1 MTRPL
6 PKVSEPAFRKNVRS
20 LPSIA
25 PRVSGEAPEATSGT
39 PSMSDV
45 VVDAV
50 LRARKSEP

>member
-6 PKVSEPAFRKNVRS
+6 PNVSEPAFKKNVSS

-25 PRVSGEAPEATSGT
+25 PRVSGEAATNGT
-39 PSMSDV
+39 PSISDV